1 MNATTMNRFVKHAQW
16 TTHEPKQFGKVA
28 VLMGGISAERDVSLK
43 SGIAVLQGLIAEG
56 VDAHGL
62 DLSPASLAQLDK
74 SFDRAFVVLHGR
86 WGEDGAVQGLLDSL
100 QIPYTG
106 SNVLGCALAMDK
118 VRSKQVWQAI
128 GLPTADFRVVTESKQ
143 LIHVANDLGLPL
155 FMKPARE
162 GSSVGVGKVIE
173 VAKLEETWAKTAA
186 FGDDVIAEQ
195 FISGDE
201 LTVAVLEGRAL
212 PIIRMST
219 ANEFYDY
226 EAKYESNETIYE
238 CPADLSEELTE
249 RVQDLAVRAFKS
261 LGCSGW
267 GRVDLMLDSDGQP
280 LLLEVNTVPG
290 MTDHSLVP
298 MAAAQ
303 VGLSFS
309 KLCVEILASTL
320 VEKQDGTTQDK
331 AVPDKEG
338 IDE

>member
-1 MNATTMNRFVKHAQW
+1 MSATTMTSTIERIDWRSHD
-16 TTHEPKQFGKVA
+16 PKQFGKVA
-28 VLMGGISAERDVSLK
+28 VLMGGVSAERAVSLK
-43 SGIAVLQGLIAEG
+43 SGNAVLQGLLAEG

-62 DLSPASLAQLDK
+62 DFSPKSLAQLDS
-74 SFDRAFVVLHGR
+74 SFDRAFIVLHGR

-106 SNVLGCALAMDK
+106 SDVLGCALAMDK

-128 GLPTADFRVVTESKQ
+128 GLPTAEFRVVTQSKQ

-162 GSSVGVGKVIE
+162 GSSVGVGKVTE

-186 FGDDVIAEQ
+186 FGDDVIAEK

-201 LTVAVLEGRAL
+201 LTVAVIEGRAL
-212 PIIRMST
+212 PVIRMST

-226 EAKYESNETIYE
+226 EAKYESNETTYE
-238 CPADLSEELTE
+238 CPADISDELTKK
-249 RVQDLAVRAFKS
+249 VQDLALRAFKS

-267 GRVDLMLDSDGQP
+267 GRVDLMLDAEGQP

-303 VGLSFS
+303 VGLPFS

-320 VEKQDGTTQDK
+320 VKEQRNTAQSSAVSSGGGTG
-331 AVPDKEG
+331 E
-338 IDE
+338 